1 LFNLDGRISEI
12 RRTCV
17 FVGSI
22 EFTLGIRYCNVEK
35 IRETSKSKLIQILID
50 LPDMNAR
57 EALFETLL
65 ATSGD
70 FSIETVNHAGLAAVT
85 EGVRLVDEGY
95 SGADINLV
103 CREAAMRPL
112 RILFEKLDSG
122 LVSDGM

>member
-1 LFNLDGRISEI
+1 MDG
-12 RRTCV
+12 
-17 FVGSI
+17 
-22 EFTLGIRYCNVEK
+22 L
-35 IRETSKSKLIQILID
+35 SKSDEHVFLLAASNLPWELDTAMLRRLEKRVNRKLIQILID

-65 ATSGD
+65 TTSGD

-85 EGVRLVDEGY
+85 EGARLVDEGY